1 MTGIIRYFNNTA
13 NYLAVY
19 FYPLKMMN
27 HKPKKADAMT
37 IDANNDTEVNN
48 EVNTSNLS
56 AELKP
61 QKTPTQK
68 MWSLLKT
75 IVLYGIIFLVIYTAI
90 NWWRQP
96 VMPANPQL
104 QLTDYQ
110 GQTVDLASMSADKP
124 TLVYFWGT
132 WCPICRT
139 TSPAVN
145 NLATAADYPVVTIA
159 VQSGSNQDLQS
170 YMTKNN
176 YSFTTVNDEEGMIFD
191 DWQGQ
196 VTPCFIILKD
206 GEMTQGLT
214 GIQPLWS
221 LKLRLWLS
229 SVF

>member
-1 MTGIIRYFNNTA
+1 MKTDISKKRNT
-13 NYLAVY
+13 
-19 FYPLKMMN
+19 LK
-27 HKPKKADAMT
+27 
-37 IDANNDTEVNN
+37 
-48 EVNTSNLS
+48 
-56 AELKP
+56 
-61 QKTPTQK
+61 KTPRQK
-68 MWSLLKT
+68 AWSVFKT
-75 IVLYGIIFLVIYTAI
+75 VLLYGLVFAVIYTAI

-110 GQTVDLASMSADKP
+110 GQTVDLAALSQEQP

-132 WCPICRT
+132 WCPICSV
-139 TSPAVN
+139 TSPTIDKLAAAN
-145 NLATAADYPVVTIA
+145 NYPVVTIA
-159 VQSGSNQDLQS
+159 IKSGSDQELQGYLNANS
-170 YMTKNN
+170 YE
-176 YSFTTVNDEEGMIFD
+176 FTTVNDQEGDIFA

-196 VTPCFIILKD
+196 VTPSYVILKD

>member
-1 MTGIIRYFNNTA
+1 
-13 NYLAVY
+13 
-19 FYPLKMMN
+19 
-27 HKPKKADAMT
+27 MT
-37 IDANNDTEVNN
+37 IDSDTTAHKSEA
-48 EVNTSNLS
+48 SLKKSPAQKLLS
-56 AELKP
+56 V
-61 QKTPTQK
+61 
-68 MWSLLKT
+68 LKT
-75 IVLYGIIFLVIYTAI
+75 VLLYGLVFVVIYTAI

-110 GQTVDLASMSADKP
+110 GQMVDLAAMSADKP

-145 NLATAADYPVVTIA
+145 KLAAAGNYPVVTIA
-159 VQSGSNQDLQS
+159 IKSGSNQEVHAYLAEH
-170 YMTKNN
+170 N
-176 YSFTTVNDEEGMIFD
+176 YDFTTVNDQQGNIFD

-196 VTPCFIILKD
+196 VTPSYVILKD

-229 SVF
+229 SVW